1 MKKKMIV
8 AALASV
14 MSLPFAASSFA
25 QNDDTSGASANSSR
39 SVQAQTR
46 NEMRASELLGK
57 EVRNQQ
63 GQELGEIEDVLV
75 DVSTG
80 RVQYAVLSFGGF
92 MDMGD
97 ELFTFPLS
105 AFDRSQRGEQLVLNV
120 SSEQLQ
126 KAEGFDEENWPVYG
140 RDKDFFD
147 RVQNLFGG
155 QPAPDVTSQAR
166 LNSMRLSNMM
176 GQDVSDRSGEYVGE
190 IENVVVDMG
199 RGRISYVLMEF
210 DRDGTPNDKLIPLP
224 MSALAAPT
232 REGQD
237 VILKVAREH
246 LDRRMDVDRNNWP
259 NLNDQAY
266 QRNMDRYIT
275 SMERNMQGER
285 ETAQQRRQQTS
296 GGLEGA
302 QEEGAFEL
310 DGPTQPMPAEADDNV
325 LHPN

>member
-25 QNDDTSGASANSSR
+25 QNNDTSGASVNASR
-39 SVQAQTR
+39 NVERQMETQVR
-46 NEMRASELLGK
+46 NDMRASELLGK

-63 GQELGEIEDVLV
+63 GEELGEVEDVV
-75 DVSTG
+75 VNVNTG

-92 MDMGD
+92 LDMGD

-105 AFDRSQRGEQLVLNV
+105 AFDRSRQGDQLVLNV
-120 SSEQLQ
+120 SQEQLQ
-126 KAEGFDEENWPVYG
+126 KAEGFDEDNWPTYG
-140 RDKDFFD
+140 NDKDFFD

-155 QPAPDVTSQAR
+155 QPAPDVTSQAS
-166 LNSMRLSNMM
+166 LNAMRLSNML

-199 RGRISYVLMEF
+199 QGRISYVLMEF
-210 DRDGTPNDKLIPLP
+210 DRDGTPNDKLVPLP
-224 MSALAAPT
+224 MSAFGAPT

-246 LDRRMDVDRNNWP
+246 LDRRMDVDRNSWP
-259 NLNDQAY
+259 DMNEQAY

-275 SMERNMQGER
+275 SLERSSQTVE
-285 ETAQQRRQQTS
+285 QRRQITS
-296 GGLEGA
+296 GDSEFEDE
-302 QEEGAFEL
+302 QGAFEL
-310 DGPTQPMPAEADDNV
+310 HGATQPMPAEVDDNV
-325 LHPN
+325 LHPD